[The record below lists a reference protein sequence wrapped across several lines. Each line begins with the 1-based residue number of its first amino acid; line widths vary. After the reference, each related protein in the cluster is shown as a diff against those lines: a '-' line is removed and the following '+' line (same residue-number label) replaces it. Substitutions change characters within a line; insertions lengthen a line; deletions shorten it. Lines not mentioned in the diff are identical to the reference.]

1 MRRRRKRGHR
11 QKDPGELNI
20 MPFMNLMVILLP
32 FLLIT
37 AVFSRTAV
45 LELNLPGPS
54 SQESAQPDFAL
65 EITLRSDRI
74 EVGDR
79 TTGLLT
85 ELESGA
91 SGYDLEGLS
100 AYLMQVKV
108 RFPDKVDA
116 TLLVEPQVSYEAVVH
131 VMDAVRSTPMNQGG
145 AQVAAELFPEI
156 AIGDATADVLG
167 VGGPSGPIAAEAAP
181 ATAAR
186 DQD

>member
-1 MRRRRKRGHR
+1 MRRRKHGHQ
-11 QKDPGELNI
+11 QKGSGELNI

-45 LELNLPGPS
+45 LELTLPGPS
-54 SQESAQPDFAL
+54 SQETAQADFAL
-65 EITLRSDRI
+65 EITLRADRI

-85 ELESGA
+85 ELANGPE
-91 SGYDLEGLS
+91 GYDLAGLTD
-100 AYLMQVKV
+100 YLAQVKV

-116 TLLVEPQVSYEAVVH
+116 TLLVEPQVSYDAVVH
-131 VMDAVRSTPMNQGG
+131 VMDAVRSAPMAQGG

-156 AIGDATADVLG
+156 SIGDATPDAL
-167 VGGPSGPIAAEAAP
+167 A
-181 ATAAR
+181 ATA
-186 DQD
+186 DPD